1 MLKILILGGTQFIGR
16 NLVEQL
22 LLRQDL
28 DITLFNRQQNNAHL
42 FPDLKKIKGDR
53 ETNEI
58 EKVCHQNWDVII
70 DVSSYYPN
78 SLEHF
83 IGKLKGKVKRYIYVS
98 TISVYDLEKYS
109 TSLIEESFETFK
121 CSEKER
127 TDTTMLTYGKRK
139 AECERVLLNATWLD
153 KIILRPSITFGAY
166 DHTDR
171 FYFWLYRIKK
181 MKRFILPDKGKD
193 RLTLTYAKD
202 LARIMERSME
212 IKEHSVIYNATTTT
226 PTSLNEVVAKMKAVL
241 NSNAEVIAIPTE
253 KLISEKIEPGSDIP
267 LWFGQEV
274 LISNEKIKKEME
286 LEFTSL
292 ENSIEETIS
301 FYDELHWP
309 FPKVGVNAEKE
320 IELLKQLYR
329 S

>member
-16 NLVEQL
+16 NLVELL
-22 LLRQDL
+22 LLRKDL
-28 DITLFNRQQNNAHL
+28 DLTLFNRQQNNVHL

-53 ETNEI
+53 ETNDT
-58 EKVCHQNWDVII
+58 EKICDQNWDVII

-78 SLEHF
+78 SLESF
-83 IGKLKGKVKRYIYVS
+83 LGKLNGKVKRYIYVS

-109 TSLIEESFETFK
+109 TSLVDESFETLL

-127 TDTTMLTYGKRK
+127 TDTSIFTYGKRK
-139 AECERVLLNATWLD
+139 AECERVLIKAEWLD

-181 MKRFILPDKGKD
+181 MKQFILPDKGND

-202 LARIMERSME
+202 LARIIERSME
-212 IKEHSVIYNATTTT
+212 LKEHDIFYNATTNI
-226 PTSLNEVVAKMKAVL
+226 PIPLLEVVVKMKAVL
-241 NSNAEVIAIPTE
+241 NSNAEMIHIPAE
-253 KLISEKIEPGSDIP
+253 KLLSQKLVPGQDLP

-274 LISNEKIKKEME
+274 LISNAKLKKELKM
-286 LEFTSL
+286 EFTSL
-292 ENSIEETIS
+292 EIAIKETIS
-301 FYDELHWP
+301 YYEGSNWP
-309 FPKVGVNAEKE
+309 KPMVGMDAKKE
-320 IELLKQLYR
+320 IELTEQYR
-329 S
+329 RK